1 MSFLDKILESS
12 DVDEKAVSDMQQ
24 SLQSDLFTSQP
35 DMTSGNMQ
43 SYIPPPPPRSNYD
56 PSIKPE
62 PSSFNIHRTENQMP
76 KPDQQ
81 IPTITSFNSIK
92 QEPAPG
98 FHVLPTTVIKSEPP
112 GQMLTMLQPMQQHGP
127 GTPPL
132 VQSANTHQQ
141 PIGVPVATNQQPQQA
156 ILTSVQQLH
165 SQQTT
170 YTSSINTGAISSA
183 SIVPTAVITPQ
194 RVNAPMGP
202 QVIAVSSSVMVP
214 MLQVI
219 AVSSS
224 VMVPMTGGPFAV
236 YTAASSQSP
245 QTIMVSATPHSSVP
259 QLVAGVRPSMITQP
273 IRSIQSKPM
282 VVPIQ
287 PLVQVKSQPISLQNQ
302 PIPIQPAIRPQQQ
315 QQQQQPQ
322 QPKSEQKT
330 AAILS
335 SMSTRESVQKLK
347 AFLTNLLNISNK
359 QDAST
364 GQTVKDL
371 IGKVMTANIDE
382 ETFLNELQV
391 ALKSP
396 PQPHLLVFLKQSVP
410 VLRNEMQRSMQ
421 SMQGKQPPPQTGG
434 VSSHTPFPGLA
445 PVQTS
450 KLIPLSA
457 PLPANSI
464 GHQFGSAVGGGSHY
478 HPAPTFSVP
487 QRTFADK
494 YKKKYTLSKDDNEIN
509 DVASMAGVNLTEE
522 AAKISTQDQ
531 VSQEQRSTADVTM
544 VTTESIG
551 NKISRICDR
560 HGVSSC
566 SPDVKQM
573 LSHALEARMKDLME
587 RLVSINH
594 HRLDLRKQDDQ
605 VITINDVKSQLKV
618 LQQIQLEETKRRTER
633 ERAQLLKEA
642 KSRSKQT
649 NSEAK
654 AKAKQ
659 VALEEEQ
666 LIRQREAN
674 ETALA
679 AIGARKR
686 PKSELADNMNTSA
699 PTNPRFRSHRIN
711 MRDVVFLCEND
722 TFLKQ
727 SKLLFKLHV
736 K

>member
-35 DMTSGNMQ
+35 DLTPSSIQ
-43 SYIPPPPPRSNYD
+43 SYIPAPPPISNYD
-56 PSIKPE
+56 PIKPE
-62 PSSFNIHRTENQMP
+62 PSSFNIHRTEHQLPKQEQQMP
-76 KPDQQ
+76 
-81 IPTITSFNSIK
+81 TISSYSSIK

-98 FHVLPTTVIKSEPP
+98 YHVLPTTVIKSEPP
-112 GQMLTMLQPMQQHGP
+112 GQMLTMLQPMQHGA

-132 VQSANTHQQ
+132 VQPVNTLQQ
-141 PIGVPVATNQQPQQA
+141 SIGVQPPQQA

-170 YTSSINTGAISSA
+170 YTSSINTGGISSA

-194 RVNAPMGP
+194 RVNAPLGP
-202 QVIAVSSSVMVP
+202 
-214 MLQVI
+214 QVI

-245 QTIMVSATPHSSVP
+245 QTIMVSATPHSTVP

-287 PLVQVKSQPISLQNQ
+287 PLVQNQ

-315 QQQQQPQ
+315 QQQQQ

-410 VLRNEMQRSMQ
+410 VLRNEMQSRQ
-421 SMQGKQPPPQTGG
+421 RNMQGMHNKQPQPSQVPGPG

-450 KLIPLSA
+450 KLIPLSGG
-457 PLPANSI
+457 PPAQSI
-464 GHQFGSAVGGGSHY
+464 GPQFGNVPGNSHY

-494 YKKKYTLSKDDNEIN
+494 YKKKYTLSRDDTEIN
-509 DVASMAGVNLTEE
+509 DVTSMAGVNLHEE
-522 AAKISTQDQ
+522 AAKISTQEQ

-544 VTTESIG
+544 VTTESLS
-551 NKISRICDR
+551 NKISRICER
-560 HGVSSC
+560 HGVSTFAA
-566 SPDVKQM
+566 DVKQM

-594 HRLDLRKQDDQ
+594 NRLDLRKQDDQ
-605 VITINDVKSQLKV
+605 VIAVSDVRAQLKV

-679 AIGARKR
+679 AIGSRKR
-686 PKSELADNMNTSA
+686 PKSDLPDNLTSA
-699 PTNPRFRSHRIN
+699 GPTNHRFRSHRIN
-711 MRDVVFLCEND
+711 MKDIVFLCEND
-722 TFLKQ
+722 MWLKQ